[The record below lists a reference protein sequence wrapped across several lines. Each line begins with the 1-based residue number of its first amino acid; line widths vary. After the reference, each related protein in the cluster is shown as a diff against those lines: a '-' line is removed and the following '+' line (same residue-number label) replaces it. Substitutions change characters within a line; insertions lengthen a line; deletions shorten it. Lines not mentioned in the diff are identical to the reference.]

1 MSKFRKTLKSKYY
14 WTAKGQGRIYGM
26 LKNEVNER
34 GDSAKLAKKI
44 GSTPGYV
51 SQILNGDTEINPT
64 WKKIVKFC
72 LALDKVP
79 VLEIKDMEDYLF
91 EENLKA
97 SYSKY
102 DKLFQESCQ
111 IIETEKISELNSSSH
126 IELNDLTFLIQAK
139 NKRNTNSELFE
150 YKYDEYELV

>member
-1 MSKFRKTLKSKYY
+1 MSKFRKTLKSNYY

-26 LKNEVNER
+26 LNDQINER

-44 GSTPGYV
+44 GATPGYV
-51 SQILNGDTEINPT
+51 SQILNGDAEINPT

-79 VLEIKDMEDYLF
+79 VLEIKDIDDFLF

-102 DKLFQESCQ
+102 DKIFQESCQ
-111 IIETEKISELNSSSH
+111 ILEPEKVSELDSPNH
-126 IELNDLTFLIQAK
+126 IELNNFTFLINSE
-139 NKRNTNSELFE
+139 NKRNSNSELFE
-150 YKYDEYELV
+150 YEFDQYELV